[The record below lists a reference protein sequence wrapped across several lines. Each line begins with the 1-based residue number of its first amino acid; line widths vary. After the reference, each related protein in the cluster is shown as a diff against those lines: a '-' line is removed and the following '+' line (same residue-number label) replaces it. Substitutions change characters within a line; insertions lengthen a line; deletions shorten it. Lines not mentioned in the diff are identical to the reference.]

1 MKELLKNRFLIKD
14 KKTIK
19 ILNIFNIISN
29 IICIIGIIIMY
40 IHYKYFIS
48 FDLFD
53 AAIIIFRTGLLA
65 STFSIMSA
73 YVISKFKEENWVEDN
88 S

>member
-1 MKELLKNRFLIKD
+1 MKEILSKTFIIKD
-14 KKTIK
+14 KKTLK
-19 ILNIFNIISN
+19 LLNIFNFISN

-48 FDLFD
+48 FDLFE

-65 STFSIMSA
+65 NVFSIMSA
-73 YVISKFKEENWVEDN
+73 FVINKYKEENL
-88 S
+88 

>member
-1 MKELLKNRFLIKD
+1 MKDILNNTFLIKD

-19 ILNIFNIISN
+19 ILNTLIVFSN
-29 IICIIGIIIMY
+29 IICLIGIIVMY

-53 AAIIIFRTGLLA
+53 AAIIIFRTGLL
-65 STFSIMSA
+65 SSCFSIMSA
-73 YVISKFKEENWVEDN
+73 FVLNRFKEELWTYII
-88 S
+88 

>member
-1 MKELLKNRFLIKD
+1 MKELLNNTFLIKD
-14 KKTIK
+14 KKILK
-19 ILNIFNIISN
+19 LLNISNIISN
-29 IICIIGIIIMY
+29 IICIIGIATMY

-48 FDLFD
+48 LDLFE

-73 YVISKFKEENWVEDN
+73 FVINKFKTEN

>member
-1 MKELLKNRFLIKD
+1 MKKILNNIFFIKD
-14 KKTIK
+14 KKTLK
-19 ILNIFNIISN
+19 ILDISNFFSN
-29 IICIIGIIIMY
+29 IICIIGILVMY

-48 FDLFD
+48 FDLFE

-65 STFSIMSA
+65 SCFSIMSA
-73 YVISKFKEENWVEDN
+73 FVINKYKEEN

>member
-1 MKELLKNRFLIKD
+1 MKEILDTMFFIKD
-14 KKTIK
+14 KKTLK
-19 ILNIFNIISN
+19 ILNIFNIFSN
-29 IICIIGIIIMY
+29 IICIIGIIVMY

-48 FDLFD
+48 FDLFE

-65 STFSIMSA
+65 SCFSIMSA
-73 YVISKFKEENWVEDN
+73 FVINKYKEEN

>member
-1 MKELLKNRFLIKD
+1 MKEIFINTFLIKD
-14 KKTIK
+14 KK
-19 ILNIFNIISN
+19 ILKLLHIFNYISN

-65 STFSIMSA
+65 NVFSIMSA
-73 YVISKFKEENWVEDN
+73 FVINKYKQDF
-88 S
+88 

>member
-1 MKELLKNRFLIKD
+1 MKELLIIKFLIKD
-14 KKTIK
+14 KKTLK
-19 ILNIFNIISN
+19 LLNIFNIISN
-29 IICIIGIIIMY
+29 FICIIGIIIMY

-53 AAIIIFRTGLLA
+53 IAIIIFRIGLLT

-73 YVISKFKEENWVEDN
+73 YVINKFKEENL
-88 S
+88 